1 MTEATMNDRLTRI
14 ETRAEEY
21 VKRSEIAPTLVRIET
36 KLDNLKWILGVIVAI
51 MVAITTGVIVGSIMF
66 AIQGYSMG

>member
-1 MTEATMNDRLTRI
+1 MAEATVNDRMTRL

-36 KLDNLKWILGVIVAI
+36 KLDNLKWILGVVVAI
-51 MVAITTGVIVGSIMF
+51 MVAIAAGVIVGIIMF
-66 AIQGYSMG
+66 ALQGS